1 MIVRK
6 FRNLTQIALGAN
18 VFSIASLFSLEP
30 IHSLA
35 GDVIQEFFHG
45 STLASMPADIS
56 VADYDTGEPA

>member
-1 MIVRK
+1 M
-6 FRNLTQIALGAN
+6 
-18 VFSIASLFSLEP
+18 FSIASLFSFEP